1 MYPFGKI
8 ECRGVTNLNMFSRS
22 IHTLK
27 AMGLQPL
34 LTLYLVLPMVVLY
47 ALATWFGLAF
57 VKQMANEKL
66 RSDLE
71 LVGRAIRLPVSE
83 ALASNDIEAL
93 QSNLESVFSIGRVYG
108 ASVFDKEGKLVT
120 FSGVT
125 EKDLTRSNMA
135 EMVVQTGEQQDGYRS
150 VEGRDVYSYFLP
162 ITDRRGAVNGL
173 LQITR
178 RASDFEHS
186 FEKLARL
193 AWLSWAA
200 LVLVTLGILF
210 FGHHSAIGRYVSQL
224 VISMRRVAQGD
235 HKHRATESG
244 PREIRELI
252 SGLNQMLDS
261 ITAAEA
267 ELIVHRHQENLLQ
280 EQLKE
285 KEKMAA
291 IGQVA
296 RGVAHELGAPL
307 TVIDGR
313 AQRLSRQ
320 TDDADTLRQLAAV
333 RGQVK
338 RLTRMVQQLL
348 DFSRHQQVQ
357 IEEFDI
363 TELVRQAL
371 ENLGYEMLIDS
382 CQVYVEPT
390 SAKQMISGDP
400 QRLELALINILRNA
414 VQAAQTQV
422 RIDWHTAAGFL
433 SIQIEDDGPGLANPQ
448 HSEKLLSPFY
458 TTKSQGEGT
467 GLGLTIAAHIVKDH
481 GGQLILDNRELGGC
495 LVTITLPLQEH
506 SKHES

>member
-1 MYPFGKI
+1 
-8 ECRGVTNLNMFSRS
+8 
-22 IHTLK
+22 
-27 AMGLQPL
+27 MGLQPL
-34 LTLYLVLPMVVLY
+34 LTLYLVLPMVIIY
-47 ALATWFGLAF
+47 ALVTWFGLAF

-83 ALASNDIEAL
+83 ALAKNDLTAL

-125 EKDLTRSNMA
+125 EKDLSRSNMA
-135 EMVVQTGEQQDGYRS
+135 ELVVQTGEQQDGYRS

-162 ITDRRGAVNGL
+162 ITDRHGEVSGL

-178 RASDFEHS
+178 RASDFERS
-186 FEKLARL
+186 FDKLARL
-193 AWLSWAA
+193 AWLSWAG

-210 FGHHSAIGRYVSQL
+210 LGHHRAIGRYVSQL
-224 VISMRRVAQGD
+224 VSSMRRVAQGD

-252 SGLNQMLDS
+252 NGLNQMLDS

-267 ELIVHRHQENLLQ
+267 EISAHRHQEYLLQ

-320 TDDADTLRQLAAV
+320 TDDADSLRQLAAV

-357 IEEFDI
+357 TEKFDI
-363 TELVRQAL
+363 TDLVNQAV

-382 CQVYVEPT
+382 CKIDIT
-390 SAKQMISGDP
+390 SSSAQMLIGDP

-414 VQAAQTQV
+414 VQAAQNAVTIHWHQV
-422 RIDWHTAAGFL
+422 AESLLIH
-433 SIQIEDDGPGLANPQ
+433 IEDDGPGLATPQ
-448 HSEKLLSPFY
+448 QSEKLLSPFY
-458 TTKSQGEGT
+458 TTKNQGEGT
-467 GLGLTIAAHIVKDH
+467 GLGLTIAAHIIKDH
-481 GGQLILDNRELGGC
+481 RGELSLGNRKNGGC
-495 LVTITLPLQEH
+495 RVTVRLPLPEH
-506 SKHES
+506 SEHES

>member
-1 MYPFGKI
+1 
-8 ECRGVTNLNMFSRS
+8 
-22 IHTLK
+22 
-27 AMGLQPL
+27 MGLQPL
-34 LTLYLVLPMVVLY
+34 LTLYLVLPMVIIY
-47 ALATWFGLAF
+47 ALVTWFGLAF

-83 ALASNDIEAL
+83 ALAKNDLTAL

-125 EKDLTRSNMA
+125 EKDLSRSYMA
-135 EMVVQTGEQQDGYRS
+135 ELVVQTGEQQDGYRS

-162 ITDRRGAVNGL
+162 ITDRHGEVNGL

-178 RASDFEHS
+178 RASDFERS

-193 AWLSWAA
+193 AWLSWAG

-210 FGHHSAIGRYVSQL
+210 LGHHRAIGRYVSQL
-224 VISMRRVAQGD
+224 VGSMRRVAQGD

-252 SGLNQMLDS
+252 TGLNQMLDS

-267 ELIVHRHQENLLQ
+267 EIRAHRHQEYLLQ

-320 TDDADTLRQLAAV
+320 TDDADSLRQLAAV

-357 IEEFDI
+357 TEEFDI
-363 TELVRQAL
+363 MELVNQAV

-382 CQVYVEPT
+382 CQIQFTPSSPT
-390 SAKQMISGDP
+390 QMLSGDS

-414 VQAAQTQV
+414 VQAAQHRVTIYWYKV
-422 RIDWHTAAGFL
+422 AESLLIH
-433 SIQIEDDGPGLANPQ
+433 IEDDGPGLADPEQ
-448 HSEKLLSPFY
+448 SDKLLSPFY
-458 TTKSQGEGT
+458 TTKCQGEGT
-467 GLGLTIAAHIVKDH
+467 GLGLTIAAHIIKDH
-481 GGQLILDNRELGGC
+481 RGELTLENRESGGC
-495 LVTITLPLQEH
+495 RVTVRLPLPEN
-506 SKHES
+506 SEHES

>member
-1 MYPFGKI
+1 MNIFLQG
-8 ECRGVTNLNMFSRS
+8 
-22 IHTLK
+22 IHKLK

-34 LTLYLVLPMVVLY
+34 LTLYLVLPMVIIY
-47 ALATWFGLAF
+47 ALVTWFGLAF

-83 ALASNDIEAL
+83 ALAKNDLTAL

-125 EKDLTRSNMA
+125 EKDLSRSYMA
-135 EMVVQTGEQQDGYRS
+135 ELVVQTGEQQDGYRS

-162 ITDRRGAVNGL
+162 ITDRQGEVNGL

-178 RASDFEHS
+178 RASDFERS
-186 FEKLARL
+186 FEKLTRL
-193 AWLSWAA
+193 AWLSWAG

-210 FGHHSAIGRYVSQL
+210 LGHHRAIGRYVSQL
-224 VISMRRVAQGD
+224 VNSMRRVAQGD

-252 SGLNQMLDS
+252 TGLNQMLDS

-267 ELIVHRHQENLLQ
+267 EISAHRHQEYLLQ

-313 AQRLSRQ
+313 AQRLSRK
-320 TDDADTLRQLAAV
+320 TDDADSLRQLEAV

-357 IEEFDI
+357 TEEFGI
-363 TELVRQAL
+363 TELVNQAV

-382 CQVYVEPT
+382 CQIQITP
-390 SAKQMISGDP
+390 SSPAQMLCGDP

-414 VQAAQTQV
+414 VQAAQREVT
-422 RIDWHTAAGFL
+422 IYWHKDSESL
-433 SIQIEDDGPGLANPQ
+433 MIHIEDDGPGLTTPEQ
-448 HSEKLLSPFY
+448 SEKLLSPFY

-467 GLGLTIAAHIVKDH
+467 GLGLTIAAHIIKDH
-481 GGQLILDNRELGGC
+481 RGELTLTNRKNGGC
-495 LVTITLPLQEH
+495 RVTVRLPLQEN
-506 SKHES
+506 SAHES

>member
-1 MYPFGKI
+1 
-8 ECRGVTNLNMFSRS
+8 
-22 IHTLK
+22 
-27 AMGLQPL
+27 MGLQPL
-34 LTLYLVLPMVVLY
+34 LTLYLVLPMVIIY
-47 ALATWFGLAF
+47 ALVTWFGLAF

-83 ALASNDIEAL
+83 ALDKNDITAL

-108 ASVFDKEGKLVT
+108 ASVFDEKGKLVT

-125 EKDLTRSNMA
+125 EKDLSRSNMA
-135 EMVVQTGEQQDGYRS
+135 ELVVQTGEQQDGYRS

-162 ITDRRGAVNGL
+162 ITDRHGEVNGL

-178 RASDFEHS
+178 RASDFERS

-193 AWLSWAA
+193 AWLSWAG

-210 FGHHSAIGRYVSQL
+210 LGHHRAIGRYVSQL
-224 VISMRRVAQGD
+224 VSSMRRVAQGD
-235 HKHRATESG
+235 HRHRATESG
-244 PREIRELI
+244 PREIRELVT
-252 SGLNQMLDS
+252 GLNQMLDS
-261 ITAAEA
+261 VTAAEA
-267 ELIVHRHQENLLQ
+267 EISAHRHQEYLLQ
-280 EQLKE
+280 QQLKE

-320 TDDADTLRQLAAV
+320 TDDADSLRQLEAV

-357 IEEFDI
+357 IETFNI
-363 TELVRQAL
+363 RELVNQAV

-382 CQVYVEPT
+382 CQIQINT
-390 SAKQMISGDP
+390 SSPPQMLSGDP

-414 VQAAQTQV
+414 VQAAKRTV
-422 RIDWHTAAGFL
+422 TIHWHRVAQYL
-433 SIQIEDDGPGLANPQ
+433 LIHIEDDGPGLAVPQ
-448 HSEKLLSPFY
+448 QSEKLLSPFY

-467 GLGLTIAAHIVKDH
+467 GLGLTIAAHIIRDH
-481 GGQLILDNRELGGC
+481 HGELTLENRESNGC
-495 LVTITLPLQEH
+495 RVTIRLPLTEN
-506 SKHES
+506 SAHES